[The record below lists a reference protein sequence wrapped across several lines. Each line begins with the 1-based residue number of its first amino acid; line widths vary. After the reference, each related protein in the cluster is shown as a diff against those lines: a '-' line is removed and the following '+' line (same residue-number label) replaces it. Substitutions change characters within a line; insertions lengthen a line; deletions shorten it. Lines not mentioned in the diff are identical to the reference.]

1 MFMLLRLQWFGAVAF
16 GLLILWCGPALAQIA
31 PTSPTTKTG
40 SWPPIPTPL
49 YFVDTQPA
57 DSAVLASLN
66 PNDIATLYV
75 VKGAAARALN
85 VNAVGRGLIAITT
98 KRNEKNAEVA
108 AFSQQVEQALKA
120 HQSPSTATIRAEN
133 AYQPADVRY
142 YLNGKVSN
150 RVEINSLDSHMVMGV
165 RTLHGKRAAD
175 YTHDVEVTEVFLI
188 TTWP

>member
-1 MFMLLRLQWFGAVAF
+1 MFMLLRSRWFWAAAF
-16 GLLILWCGPALAQIA
+16 GLLAVRCSPAWAQTGPA
-31 PTSPTTKTG
+31 SPTTKTG

-85 VNAVGRGLIAITT
+85 AKAAGRGLIAITT

-142 YLNGKVSN
+142 YLNGRVSN
-150 RVEINSLDSHMVMGV
+150 RVEINTLDSHTVMGV
-165 RTLHGKRAAD
+165 RTLHGKRATD
-175 YTHDVEVTEVFLI
+175 YTHNAEVTEVFLI
-188 TTWP
+188 TTQN